1 MKKEIAGSD
10 LRAFFNPEE
19 IGANSNNDP
28 RIFGNTV
35 TIENKNTEIGK
46 GIFTYCKLKNNKKCP
61 AWSIQADRL
70 NHDTEKNDI
79 L

>member
-1 MKKEIAGSD
+1 MKKKENCWFRFKS
-10 LRAFFNPEE
+10 FFNPEE

-46 GIFTYCKLKNNKKCP
+46 RDFYL
-61 AWSIQADRL
+61 L
-70 NHDTEKNDI
+70 
-79 L
+79 